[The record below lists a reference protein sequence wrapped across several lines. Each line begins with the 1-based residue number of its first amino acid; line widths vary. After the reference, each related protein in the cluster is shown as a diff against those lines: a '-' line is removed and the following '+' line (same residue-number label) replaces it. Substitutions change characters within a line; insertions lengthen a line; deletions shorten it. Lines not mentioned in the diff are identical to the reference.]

1 MIEEIKL
8 SASTSIY
15 KSKLHVPNRDKLIR
29 DIMFNKDFNS
39 TTSYPTPVQ
48 PGIQSRII
56 ITTPEIKELVDNILD
71 ILFKNFG
78 LNQSTPYYTHHWAYI
93 SDNTNKYLGW
103 HTHESNKDTVLK
115 NKWTY
120 THYIQMPDKL
130 SGDDGKL
137 AFKLDDG
144 SIHMIL
150 PEVDDLYIFPCTLP
164 HTPISNQKSSI
175 ERIVFAGV
183 FSELDLDRSV
193 KKNKTVL

>member
-8 SASTSIY
+8 SETSSIY
-15 KSKLHVPNRDKLIR
+15 KSKFHIPNRVKLIR
-29 DIMFNKDFNS
+29 DIMFNKDLNS
-39 TTSYPTPVQ
+39 NTSYPTPVQ

-56 ITTPEIKELVDNILD
+56 ITTPEIKDLADKILD
-71 ILFKNFG
+71 ILFKNFN
-78 LNQSTPYYTHHWAYI
+78 LSQSTPYYTHQWAYI
-93 SDNTNKYLGW
+93 SENTNKYLGW

-120 THYIQMPDKL
+120 THYIQMPDNL
-130 SGDDGKL
+130 SGNDGKL

-144 SIHMIL
+144 SIHMVL

-183 FSELDLDRSV
+183 FSELDFDSSV

>member
-8 SASTSIY
+8 SESTSIY

-56 ITTPEIKELVDNILD
+56 ITTPEIKDLVNNILD
-71 ILFKNFG
+71 VLFKNFG
-78 LNQSTPYYTHHWAYI
+78 LNQSTPYYTHNWVYI
-93 SDNTNKYLGW
+93 SENTNKYLGW
-103 HTHESNKDTVLK
+103 HTHTKNADTVLE

-120 THYIQMPDKL
+120 TYYVQMPDNL
-130 SGDDGKL
+130 YGDDGKL
-137 AFKLDDG
+137 AFKLDDET
-144 SIHMIL
+144 IHMIL
-150 PEVDDLYIFPCTLP
+150 PEVGDLYIFPCTLQ
-164 HTPISNQKSSI
+164 HTPIHNQKSSL

-183 FSELDLDRSV
+183 FSELDLNNSV
-193 KKNKTVL
+193 KNKKTLL

>member
-8 SASTSIY
+8 SDTTSIY

-39 TTSYPTPVQ
+39 TTSYPTQVQ

-56 ITTPEIKELVDNILD
+56 ITTPEITDLVNNILD

-78 LNQSTPYYTHHWAYI
+78 LNQSTPYYIHNWSYI
-93 SDNTNKYLGW
+93 SENSNKYLGW
-103 HTHESNKDTVLK
+103 HTHESSKETVLK

-120 THYIQMPDKL
+120 THYIQMPDNL

-150 PEVDDLYIFPCTLP
+150 PEVDDLYIFPCTLS

-183 FSELDLDRSV
+183 FSELDFDSSV